1 MVLTNQICVPE
12 MAFKMPYPERI
23 AVTASGSGLL
33 LRPDDATET
42 TGQAARSGMTF
53 APGHEAAG

>member
-1 MVLTNQICVPE
+1 
-12 MAFKMPYPERI
+12 MPYPERI